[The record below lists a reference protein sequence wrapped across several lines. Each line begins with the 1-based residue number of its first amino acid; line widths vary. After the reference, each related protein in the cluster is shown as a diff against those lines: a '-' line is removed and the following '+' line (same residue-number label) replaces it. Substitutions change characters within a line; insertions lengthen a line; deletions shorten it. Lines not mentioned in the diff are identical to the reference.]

1 MVKIGGSIS
10 YKVQIAPYE
19 SLETTAFMEIEDN
32 DLTQNE
38 LEEKL
43 NESLKKQVNK
53 RMEVAVRNYHDNV
66 ERLKKMV

>member
-10 YKVQIAPYE
+10 YKVQIAAYE